1 MSKLLL
7 PVDDNEERARRQA
20 RTIESLP
27 FASDDLSVTI
37 LHVFS
42 DNPEGASV
50 GQFRPARAAER
61 ILSNAGFETQL
72 EEQSGDPAETIIEF
86 AESIDADL
94 ICVAG
99 RKRSPAG
106 KVLFGSVSQ
115 NVILGTER
123 PVLVGGTIPESG

>member
-1 MSKLLL
+1 MSTLLL
-7 PVDDNEERARRQA
+7 PVDDSEERARRQA

-27 FASDDLSVTI
+27 FAVDELSVTI

-50 GQFRPARAAER
+50 GQFAPARTAAR
-61 ILSNAGFETQL
+61 ILSEAGIETQL
-72 EEQSGDPAETIIEF
+72 EEQSGEPADVIIEY
-86 AESIDADL
+86 AEAIDAEM

-106 KVLFGSVSQ
+106 KLLFGSVSQ
-115 NVILGTER
+115 QVILGTER
-123 PVLVGGTIPESG
+123 PVLVGGSIPESG